1 MVVPGAGDE
10 ADDDNYPRD
19 KFPRLARPWAIQG
32 DPHRD
37 DASSPCQ
44 ASIALMTVA
53 IGRYMEFVPDLWV
66 STQRYFLPDC
76 HVELFVFTDDVTHAL
91 GQDPAIHLV
100 GQFRLGWPYDS
111 LMRFEMYQSQA
122 DLLRERFQYVYAVDS
137 DAVFTAVMG
146 RENKWPIQGRT
157 VGIHGKSFLY
167 YYYILL
173 TYFTGLYVVVRGIIF

>member
-76 HVELFVFTDDVTHAL
+76 HVELFVFTDDVTHTL

-122 DLLRERFQYVYAVDS
+122 DLRERFQYVYAVDS

-157 VGIHGKSFLY
+157 LMANPFSI
-167 YYYILL
+167 I
-173 TYFTGLYVVVRGIIF
+173 IIFS